1 MAAAYTETFADVC
14 FSSAPITQMKYI
26 HIRSFTGHQ
35 KGSNIS
41 WVLSH
46 LCSAKTYFTFTE
58 LKQKKKKIRSRR
70 IPTAHVIYGI
80 PLWLE
85 DICIHLALHLWP
97 NVSLITSHVDTQ
109 LFICDWI
116 NKIPW
121 LGCGGTLRC
130 VRSNSLLKV
139 EGCRGEK
146 IKKVR
151 RRGEIETHKGQLGCC
166 GRRRIWSRGDLGIH
180 TGRDC

>member
-1 MAAAYTETFADVC
+1 MFVFLQLPSLKWNIFTLGLLPAIRRAQISLEC
-14 FSSAPITQMKYI
+14 F
-26 HIRSFTGHQ
+26 HIFHIFHIYRT
-35 KGSNIS
+35 K
-41 WVLSH
+41 
-46 LCSAKTYFTFTE
+46 A
-58 LKQKKKKIRSRR
+58 KKKKIRSRR